1 MRSGSGPSSE
11 GSREVP
17 APTRRD
23 ASGVAA
29 ASLLAVVSLVAVL
42 AALIV
47 FLATGDH
54 RVEAA
59 AIESSQP
66 AATPSAPPHQT
77 DPVQTN
83 PVHTGPTRPPPTIQP
98 QQPAHHHTVSHATK
112 PPNHRTQTQP
122 GAQDRD
128 AYVEVYNNS
137 AIKGLAA
144 RTAAALQDVGW
155 QVVATDNWYGTI
167 PSNTVYYPAKLKS
180 QANLLA
186 KDLGIPRTHPAVA
199 PMRFDRLT
207 LVLTG
212 HL

>member
-1 MRSGSGPSSE
+1 MRAESGSASE
-11 GSREVP
+11 GSREGP
-17 APTRRD
+17 APARRD

-42 AALIV
+42 AGLIV
-47 FLATGDH
+47 FVITGDH

-59 AIESSQP
+59 AIGSSQ
-66 AATPSAPPHQT
+66 AATTPSATPHQT
-77 DPVQTN
+77 DPVHTDPVQTSA
-83 PVHTGPTRPPPTIQP
+83 TRPPPTIQAE
-98 QQPAHHHTVSHATK
+98 QPAHHHTVSHATK
-112 PPNHRTQTQP
+112 PLNHHTQAQP
-122 GAQDRD
+122 GAPARD

-137 AIKGLAA
+137 AIKGLAE
-144 RTAAALQDVGW
+144 RTAVALQDVGW
-155 QVVATDNWYGTI
+155 QVVATDNWYGNI

-207 LVLTG
+207 VILTG

>member
-1 MRSGSGPSSE
+1 MRSGSGSSSE
-11 GSREVP
+11 GSGEIP
-17 APTRRD
+17 GPTRRD
-23 ASGVAA
+23 ASGVAT

-54 RVEAA
+54 PVEAA
-59 AIESSQP
+59 AIGSSQP

-77 DPVQTN
+77 DPVQTD
-83 PVHTGPTRPPPTIQP
+83 PVQTDPVQTSPTRPSPTIQP
-98 QQPAHHHTVSHATK
+98 QQPAHHHTQA
-112 PPNHRTQTQP
+112 QL

-128 AYVEVYNNS
+128 SYVEVYNNS
-137 AIKGLAA
+137 TIKGLAA

-155 QVVATDNWYGTI
+155 QVVATDNWYGNI

-186 KDLGIPRTHPAVA
+186 KDLGIARTHPAVE

>member
-1 MRSGSGPSSE
+1 M
-11 GSREVP
+11 
-17 APTRRD
+17 
-23 ASGVAA
+23 
-29 ASLLAVVSLVAVL
+29 SLVAVL
-42 AALIV
+42 AALIG

-59 AIESSQP
+59 AIGSSQP

-77 DPVQTN
+77 DPVQTD
-83 PVHTGPTRPPPTIQP
+83 PVQTSPTRPSPTIQP
-98 QQPAHHHTVSHATK
+98 QQPAHHHTQA
-112 PPNHRTQTQP
+112 QL

-128 AYVEVYNNS
+128 SYVEVYNNS
-137 AIKGLAA
+137 TIKGLAA

-155 QVVATDNWYGTI
+155 QVVATDNWYGNI

-180 QANLLA
+180 QAKLLA
-186 KDLGIPRTHPAVA
+186 KDLGIPRTHPAVE

>member
-1 MRSGSGPSSE
+1 MRAESGSASE
-11 GSREVP
+11 GSREGP
-17 APTRRD
+17 APARRD

-42 AALIV
+42 AGLIV
-47 FLATGDH
+47 FLITGDH

-59 AIESSQP
+59 AIGSSQ
-66 AATPSAPPHQT
+66 AATTPSATPHQT
-77 DPVQTN
+77 DPVQTSA
-83 PVHTGPTRPPPTIQP
+83 TRPPPTIQA
-98 QQPAHHHTVSHATK
+98 QQPAHHHAASHATR
-112 PPNHRTQTQP
+112 PPNHHRQAQP
-122 GAQDRD
+122 GERARD

-137 AIKGLAA
+137 AVKGLAA

-155 QVVATDNWYGTI
+155 QVVATDNWYGNI
-167 PSNTVYYPAKLKS
+167 PDNTVYYPAKLKS

-207 LVLTG
+207 VILTG

>member
-1 MRSGSGPSSE
+1 MRAESGSATE
-11 GSREVP
+11 GSRESP
-17 APTRRD
+17 APAQRD

-42 AALIV
+42 AGLIV
-47 FLATGDH
+47 FLITGDH

-59 AIESSQP
+59 AIGSSQA
-66 AATPSAPPHQT
+66 AATPHQTDPAQT
-77 DPVQTN
+77 DPVQTSA
-83 PVHTGPTRPPPTIQP
+83 TRPPPTIQA
-98 QQPAHHHTVSHATK
+98 QQPAHHHTASHATR
-112 PPNHRTQTQP
+112 PPNHHRQAQP
-122 GAQDRD
+122 GARARD

-155 QVVATDNWYGTI
+155 QVVATDNWYGNI
-167 PSNTVYYPAKLKS
+167 PDNTVYYPAKLKS

-207 LVLTG
+207 VILTG